1 MKLAKFALGIFLL
14 VSATLNA
21 QEENRECDRM
31 LFLAQQARMERND
44 FKESTM
50 YMHKAEQICGGLE
63 QKNMVILI
71 ISIRNTIAGITDPAQ
86 KMAYQDSLE
95 SAYVR
100 AEAGGMYDQA
110 DDAVRATNI
119 LGTSKPDRKKAD
131 ELYKRAIATLGEK
144 IHESYLS
151 YYYYNLYAIY
161 AESTGDEQKERKKE
175 MITVYFELSTLIGK
189 ANMTA
194 QTQQTITEYFNAVVR
209 TCDDILP
216 DLKGFMTNL
225 PQDPAVKKLTVNNF
239 LTLLEKKECTDSP
252 EYYQLIDTLVALD
265 PTSVE
270 TVIRQADGL
279 IGRGKSSEGIAAYQ
293 KAKGLTDDAE
303 LKAELAY
310 KITNAYY
317 RSGSYT
323 TAYNSA
329 MSVQGK
335 YRGQALII
343 AGNCVAKNANNCGS
357 STFERK
363 CNYIYAVQLLEQA
376 KALGENVSGIS
387 NYRANFPTSE
397 ECFDNGSPSSVSL
410 SCYGVSVSPCN

>member
-1 MKLAKFALGIFLL
+1 MKLAKFALGVFLL
-14 VSATLNA
+14 VSAGLNA

-50 YMHKAEQICGGLE
+50 YMHKAEKICGGLE

-71 ISIRNTIAGITDPAQ
+71 ISIRNTIAGVTDPAE

-95 SAYVR
+95 AAYVR
-100 AEAGGMYDQA
+100 AEATGMYDQA
-110 DDAVRATNI
+110 DDLVRATNI

-131 ELYKRAIATLGEK
+131 ELYKRGIATLGEK
-144 IHESYLS
+144 THESYVS

-161 AESTGDEQKERKKE
+161 AEATGDEQKARKKE

-189 ANMTA
+189 ANMSA

-216 DLKGFMTNL
+216 DLKGFMSTL
-225 PQDPAVKKLTVNNF
+225 PQDIEVKKLTVNNF
-239 LTLLEKKECTDSP
+239 LSLLEKKECTDSP
-252 EYYQLIDTLVALD
+252 EYYQLIDTLVSID
-265 PTSVE
+265 PTSLE
-270 TVIRQADGL
+270 TLSRLAEIQ
-279 IGRGKSSEGIAAYQ
+279 IKRGKLNDGIATYQ
-293 KAKGLTDDAE
+293 KIKGLTEDPE
-303 LKAELAY
+303 LKNELQY

-317 RSGSYT
+317 RTGSYT
-323 TAYNSA
+323 TAYSAA

-363 CNYIYAVQLLEQA
+363 CNYLYAVQLLEQA

-397 ECFDNGSPSSVSL
+397 ECFDNGSPSSVTL